1 MGLQKFSLTMIIL
14 LSCVLSTPVADQS
27 QQCQRQCGDQ
37 IVPYPFGISGDSE
50 ECFRNSSY
58 KLLCNDTHNPPKLF
72 FSSLPILNIS
82 VENSTAI
89 VQLPTAV
96 TCYDES
102 TRVSSHFKLE
112 VDLGTDSPFTFS
124 TYLNKF
130 TAIGCSTY
138 GLLKYGST
146 NIVGPFG
153 TGCVIM
159 CDNTTIIP
167 SRSNITQL
175 ARPCAGKFVGCCQTD
190 VPRGNN
196 HISIDVEVNNR
207 PTNRFASNP
216 CDYGYLAVAPDFS
229 LKMSP
234 EKVIYS
240 EVALDWAIG
249 DNCENTTSGAG
260 VSNPSNC
267 GPNTSCANSKN
278 GPGYL
283 CHCNQ
288 GYQGNPYISCTD
300 IDECENKHSCKQGS
314 CKNTPGNYSCQCQFG
329 YQGDG
334 KVGCSI
340 STASRIMI
348 SIGAIIFLLA
358 LVLFLRWRYKKK
370 IQEINHQ
377 NNGGSL
383 LENLSMK
390 KFKEAQ
396 LEKATNNFDAQRLL
410 GEGGNGWVYKG
421 SIENMIDIAVK
432 KSKVVDQNQIEQFL
446 NEADVVSKINHK
458 NVVKLLGVC
467 CESKVPMLV
476 YEFVPNGTL
485 SHHIHASS
493 SRILSS
499 WRICLRIVADTA
511 RALDYMHSDANP
523 PIIHR
528 DVKPSNILLDG
539 TYTAKVSDFGASK
552 LFPRDRTIAPTQG
565 QGTMGYLDPEYVQ
578 TCELTTMSDVYG
590 FGIVLMELLTKQK
603 PLTQTKP
610 GEMISLVKVFTSAVE
625 NNQLDHVLKVPV
637 AIEHETEDLH
647 IVAKLA
653 VRCVSMPSKDRPTM
667 TEVADV
673 LNGLSK
679 KYCSSQVEGRGD
691 ERVSLVDDQDVTS
704 ASFELEYS
712 SSV

>member
-1 MGLQKFSLTMIIL
+1 
-14 LSCVLSTPVADQS
+14 
-27 QQCQRQCGDQ
+27 
-37 IVPYPFGISGDSE
+37 
-50 ECFRNSSY
+50 
-58 KLLCNDTHNPPKLF
+58 
-72 FSSLPILNIS
+72 
-82 VENSTAI
+82 
-89 VQLPTAV
+89 
-96 TCYDES
+96 
-102 TRVSSHFKLE
+102 
-112 VDLGTDSPFTFS
+112 
-124 TYLNKF
+124 
-130 TAIGCSTY
+130 
-138 GLLKYGST
+138 
-146 NIVGPFG
+146 
-153 TGCVIM
+153 M

-288 GYQGNPYISCTD
+288 GYQGNPYISCT
-300 IDECENKHSCKQGS
+300 G
-314 CKNTPGNYSCQCQFG
+314 
-329 YQGDG
+329 
-334 KVGCSI
+334 
-340 STASRIMI
+340 
-348 SIGAIIFLLA
+348 IGAIIFLLA